1 MVEGD
6 MIIEPTPPGFLNRK
20 QFEDELTRAVRK
32 EMRDNPQSLE
42 EQESR
47 QKIAEKVI
55 CELLAIDEESN
66 LADIEYLAHHMSDE
80 YSGVIR
86 GIMNRNHSPEAVA
99 RMDSLYEEI
108 KEFEETHRNEAI
120 VPRVVKEAPPEA

>member
-6 MIIEPTPPGFLNRK
+6 IKIEPTPPGFLNRK
-20 QFEDELTRAVRK
+20 QFEDEVTRAVRK

-42 EQESR
+42 DQKSR

-66 LADIEYLAHHMSDE
+66 LADMEYLAEHMSEDQ
-80 YSGVIR
+80 SGVIR
-86 GIMNRNHSPEAVA
+86 NIMNRDHSPAAVE
-99 RMDSLYEEI
+99 RMDSLYEEVRA
-108 KEFEETHRNEAI
+108 FEETHRDVKI
-120 VPRVVKEAPPEA
+120 VPRAVKEAPPEA